1 MKMLCPNCGVRG
13 SADDSYIGK
22 KVKCP
27 KCNEIFKAVP
37 EEEKIEESFR
47 EPAPEEFV
55 EESVVSDL
63 QDILPAEGDVAD
75 AEEEFDDEPLVID
88 EKEILSAAVYES
100 ESLKDEPVSVDSG
113 EHPAGESED
122 DFAVQLDE
130 TLPEIDD
137 FDEPLISDEIQEIEE
152 QSLLDEVDVIDDSDP
167 VESQGS
173 IGVETDDHEIV
184 EVFDEEDETDTLL
197 KDPPEESPQIET
209 EKCSVCGKE
218 DSIGEPF
225 IAKDG
230 QLFCT
235 DCLPE
240 AMEDEEKVIPPGE
253 DVTSTLRARGFQG
266 NDPEVT
272 EIRAKH
278 SAFTVSGV
286 IKEAWRETKGAKA
299 SIWAGA
305 AVFYLLL
312 LILTAGA
319 TFLAPYLTIDPAAN
333 SDLVNFGVQAFSG
346 VLSGIVSALFT
357 AGLFYMGVRKVAGDT
372 LSWKM
377 IFSGFSKTG
386 KVIVATLLQTILVS
400 IGMILFIIPGIY
412 LMIAYGLAMPLILDR
427 DMGPWQA
434 LETSRKA
441 IHKVWWKVAGAVI
454 VMGLIYMVSVIPLGL
469 GMIWTLPMSFALAGV
484 IYRHLFGSKT
494 DEQSEKRSLS

>member
-1 MKMLCPNCGVRG
+1 MKMLCPNCGVKG

-27 KCNEIFKAVP
+27 KCKEIFEAVP

-47 EPAPEEFV
+47 EPASEELV
-55 EESVVSDL
+55 EEPVVSD
-63 QDILPAEGDVAD
+63 QEDILPEEGDVAGS
-75 AEEEFDDEPLVID
+75 EEEFDDEPLEID
-88 EKEILSAAVYES
+88 EDEILSAVES
-100 ESLKDEPVSVDSG
+100 EPESFDDESAPAGPAD
-113 EHPAGESED
+113 EPAGESGD
-122 DFAVQLDE
+122 DFAVELDE

-137 FDEPLISDEIQEIEE
+137 FDEPLISDDIQEIEG
-152 QSLLDEVDVIDDSDP
+152 QSLLDEVDAIDDPDAIEP
-167 VESQGS
+167 QGD
-173 IGVETDDHEIV
+173 IGVEIEESEII
-184 EVFDEEDETDTLL
+184 EVFDEEDETDTLFE
-197 KDPPEESPQIET
+197 DPPEEPPEIET

-225 IAKDG
+225 IAKNG

-240 AMEDEEKVIPPGE
+240 VMEDEEKVIPPGE

-272 EIRAKH
+272 EVKTFR
-278 SAFTVSGV
+278 SSFTVSGV
-286 IKEAWRETKGAKA
+286 IREAWQETKGAKA

-312 LILTAGA
+312 LILTAGSA
-319 TFLAPYLTIDPAAN
+319 FLAPYLTTNPAA
-333 SDLVNFGVQAFSG
+333 SGGLTNFGVQAFSG
-346 VLSGIVSALFT
+346 VLTSIVSALFT

-377 IFSGFSKTG
+377 IFSGFPKFG
-386 KVIVATLLQTILVS
+386 KVIVATLLQTLLVS
-400 IGMILFIIPGIY
+400 IGMLLFIIPGIY
-412 LMIAYGLAMPLILDR
+412 LMIGYGLAIPLILDR

-434 LETSRKA
+434 LEASRKA

-494 DEQSEKRSLS
+494 NEQSEKRS

>member
-1 MKMLCPNCGVRG
+1 MKMLCPNCGVKG

-37 EEEKIEESFR
+37 EEDKFEESFR
-47 EPAPEEFV
+47 EFPS

-63 QDILPAEGDVAD
+63 EDIFSEDGGVAEV
-75 AEEEFDDEPLVID
+75 EEEADDEPLEID
-88 EKEILSAAVYES
+88 EEEILSAAVSES
-100 ESLKDEPVSVDSG
+100 ESFDDEPAPADLDD
-113 EHPAGESED
+113 EPAGESED
-122 DFAVQLDE
+122 HTAVELDE

-137 FDEPLISDEIQEIEE
+137 FDEPLISDDIQEIEG
-152 QSLLDEVDVIDDSDP
+152 QPLLDEVDVIDDPDS
-167 VESQGS
+167 VEPQEDL
-173 IGVETDDHEIV
+173 GVEIDDTEIV
-184 EVFDEEDETDTLL
+184 EVFDEGDEIDTLL
-197 KDPPEESPQIET
+197 EDSRKEPPEIET

-218 DSIGEPF
+218 DSIGKPF

-240 AMEDEEKVIPPGE
+240 VMEDEEKIVSPGE
-253 DVTSTLRARGFQG
+253 DVTSALRARGFQG

-272 EIRAKH
+272 EVKIKR
-278 SAFTVSGV
+278 SSFTVSGV
-286 IKEAWRETKGAKA
+286 IREAWRETKGAKG

-312 LILTAGA
+312 LVLTAGA
-319 TFLAPYLTIDPAAN
+319 TFLTPYLTIDPAAN
-333 SDLVNFGVQAFSG
+333 GGLASFGVQAFSG
-346 VLSGIVSALFT
+346 VLSSIVSALFT

-377 IFSGFSKTG
+377 IFSGFSKIG
-386 KVIVATLLQTILVS
+386 KVIVATLLQTLLVS
-400 IGMILFIIPGIY
+400 IGLLLFIIPGIY
-412 LMIAYGLAMPLILDR
+412 LMIGYGLAMPLILDR

-469 GMIWTLPMSFALAGV
+469 GMIWTLPMSFTLAGV

-494 DEQSEKRSLS
+494 NEQSGKRSSKP